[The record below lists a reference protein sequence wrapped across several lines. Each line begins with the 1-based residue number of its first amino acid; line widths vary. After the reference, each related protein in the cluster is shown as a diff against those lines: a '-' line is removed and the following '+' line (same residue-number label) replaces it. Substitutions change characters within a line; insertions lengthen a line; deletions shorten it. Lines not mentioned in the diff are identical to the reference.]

1 MIATPQLVFVFG
13 TLKKGFP
20 LHRRRGLAH
29 ANFIGLYRT
38 AASYPMLIA
47 GPWFAPM
54 MFFEPGCGLRVSGEL
69 YQVDPATLER
79 LDRMESIGRPGNFRR
94 RIRIVP
100 RRPGRS
106 CRALAYFKA
115 RFLAA
120 SLHSGYL
127 RSYEDR
133 RFVPPW
139 RREAP

>member
-1 MIATPQLVFVFG
+1 LIATPQLVFVFG

-20 LHRRRGLAH
+20 LHRRGLAH
-29 ANFIGLYRT
+29 RT

-54 MFFEPGCGLRVSGEL
+54 MFFEPARGLRVSGEL

-79 LDRMESIGRPGNFRR
+79 LDRMESIGRPANFRR
-94 RIRIVP
+94 RIRVVP
-100 RRPGRS
+100 RRPARS

-120 SLHSGYL
+120 SVHSGSAIL
-127 RSYEDR
+127 
-133 RFVPPW
+133 
-139 RREAP
+139 